1 MIDSLVLAAG
11 SALWLGVLTSI
22 SPCPLTT
29 NVVAISYIA
38 RGLERPRNVLLT
50 GLLYTAGRMITYL
63 ALSAILVASLLSLPE
78 VAYWLQTRMNQFL
91 GPILIVAGLLMLG
104 AIPLRLPST
113 GVSDRLRAKAETWGA
128 GGALALGVLFA
139 LSFCPVSAAIFFG
152 SLIPLAVQANSTLAL
167 PSVYGIGT
175 ALPVFVFAIL
185 IATGARAVG
194 QTFQRLT
201 QWEVWAR
208 RATAAAF
215 LVIGVYFILKYVL
228 EVLD

>member
-1 MIDSLVLAAG
+1 MDSFVLAAG

-22 SPCPLTT
+22 SPCPLAT

-38 RGLERPRNVLLT
+38 RGLEGPRHVLLT
-50 GLLYTAGRMITYL
+50 GLLYTAGRMITYV
-63 ALSAILVASLLSLPE
+63 ALSGILVASLLSLPE

-104 AIPLRLPST
+104 VIPLRLPST
-113 GVSDRLRAKAETWGA
+113 GLSDRLRAKAETWGA
-128 GGALALGVLFA
+128 GGAVALGVLFA

-185 IATGARAVG
+185 IAMGARAVG
-194 QTFQRLT
+194 QAFQRVT

-208 RATAAAF
+208 RVTAGAF
-215 LVIGVYFILKYVL
+215 LAIGVYFILKYVL